1 VTGVAREE
9 PEDRS
14 GPMDRLK
21 GGVGELAG
29 ALGNRAVTGL
39 LDKVQGTAGR
49 LTDYVEGGAGPG
61 LMAAVT
67 GAKDLAEGK
76 SPARSMLG
84 AGMAGVKEKISSLFR
99 RGGKG
104 GGSKKLKLT
113 NIVESIDVGVPVTLA
128 YNQWTQYND
137 FPKFTKKVESADS
150 NKNEEQKVNWKAQV
164 FWSHRTWEATVIEQ
178 VPDERIIW
186 RSKGQKGHVDGAVT
200 FHELGPN
207 LTRILLI
214 LEYHPQGM
222 FERTGNLWRA
232 QGRRAR
238 LELKH
243 FGRHMMTQG
252 VLHPDDAEGWRGTI
266 HDGEV
271 VESHEDALERE
282 QQEGPEQEESR
293 QAGDGQVDDEAGS
306 DAEGDEEAA
315 GEAGE
320 TVAAEHEEDEG
331 AGEEDDAGEESGNGR
346 ATRRGGQPAGQARS
360 ARRTT
365 NQGNS
370 SRGTAR
376 RGTAGQGNGR
386 RRAGATS
393 QRGGST

>member
-1 VTGVAREE
+1 MAREE
-9 PEDRS
+9 SENRN

-21 GGVGELAG
+21 GEVGGLAG
-29 ALGNRAVTGL
+29 ALTNRAVTSL
-39 LDKVQGTAGR
+39 LDRVEGTTGR
-49 LTDYVEGGAGPG
+49 LNKYVDGGAGPG

-67 GAKDLAEGK
+67 GAKGLAEGK
-76 SPARSMLG
+76 SPTRSMLG
-84 AGMAGVKEKISSLFR
+84 AGIAGVKEKISGLFR

-104 GGSKKLKLT
+104 GGSKKLKLI

-137 FPKFTKKVESADS
+137 FPKFTKKVENADKTG
-150 NKNEEQKVNWKAQV
+150 NEDEEQKINWKAQV

-207 LTRILLI
+207 LTRILLV

-266 HDGEV
+266 HDSEV

-282 QQEGPEQEESR
+282 QQESPERDESR
-293 QAGDGQVDDEAGS
+293 QAEDGQVDDEARG

-315 GEAGE
+315 GETGE
-320 TVAAEHEEDEG
+320 KVAAEHEEEDESASEEEG
-331 AGEEDDAGEESGNGR
+331 AGDESTNGR
-346 ATRRGGQPAGQARS
+346 RRRPAGQARS

-365 NQGNS
+365 S
-370 SRGTAR
+370 
-376 RGTAGQGNGR
+376 QGNGR
-386 RRAGATS
+386 RSSASQGSTRRRAGAAA

>member
-1 VTGVAREE
+1 MAREE
-9 PEDRS
+9 SENRN

-21 GGVGELAG
+21 GEVGGLAG
-29 ALGNRAVTGL
+29 ALTNRAVTSL
-39 LDKVQGTAGR
+39 LDRVEGTTGR
-49 LTDYVEGGAGPG
+49 LNKYVDGGAGPG

-67 GAKDLAEGK
+67 GAKGLAEGK
-76 SPARSMLG
+76 SPTRSMLG
-84 AGMAGVKEKISSLFR
+84 AGMAGVKEKVSGLFR

-104 GGSKKLKLT
+104 GGSKKLKLI

-137 FPKFTKKVESADS
+137 FPKFTKKVENADKTG
-150 NKNEEQKVNWKAQV
+150 NEDEEQKINWKAQV

-207 LTRILLI
+207 LTRILLV

-266 HDGEV
+266 HDSEV

-282 QQEGPEQEESR
+282 QQESPERDESR
-293 QAGDGQVDDEAGS
+293 QAEDGQAEDGQVDDEARG

-315 GEAGE
+315 GETSE
-320 TVAAEHEEDEG
+320 TVAAEHEEEDESASEEEG
-331 AGEEDDAGEESGNGR
+331 AGDESTNGR
-346 ATRRGGQPAGQARS
+346 RRRPAGQARS

-365 NQGNS
+365 S
-370 SRGTAR
+370 
-376 RGTAGQGNGR
+376 QGNGR
-386 RRAGATS
+386 RSSAGQGSTRRRAGAAA

>member
-1 VTGVAREE
+1 MAREE
-9 PEDRS
+9 SENRN

-21 GGVGELAG
+21 GEVGGLAG
-29 ALGNRAVTGL
+29 ALTNRAVTSL
-39 LDKVQGTAGR
+39 LDRVEGTTGR
-49 LTDYVEGGAGPG
+49 LNKYVDGGAGPG

-67 GAKDLAEGK
+67 GAKGLAEGK
-76 SPARSMLG
+76 SPTRSMFG
-84 AGMAGVKEKISSLFR
+84 AGMAGVKEKISGLFR

-104 GGSKKLKLT
+104 GGSKKLKLI

-137 FPKFTKKVESADS
+137 FPKFTKKVENADKTG
-150 NKNEEQKVNWKAQV
+150 NEDEEQKINWKAQV

-207 LTRILLI
+207 LTRILLV

-266 HDGEV
+266 HDSEV

-282 QQEGPEQEESR
+282 QQESPERDESR
-293 QAGDGQVDDEAGS
+293 QAEDGQAEDGQVDDEARG

-315 GEAGE
+315 GETGE
-320 TVAAEHEEDEG
+320 TVAAEHEEEDESASEEEG
-331 AGEEDDAGEESGNGR
+331 AGDESTNGR
-346 ATRRGGQPAGQARS
+346 RRRPAGQARS

-365 NQGNS
+365 S
-370 SRGTAR
+370 
-376 RGTAGQGNGR
+376 QGNGR
-386 RRAGATS
+386 RSSASQGSTRRRAGAAA